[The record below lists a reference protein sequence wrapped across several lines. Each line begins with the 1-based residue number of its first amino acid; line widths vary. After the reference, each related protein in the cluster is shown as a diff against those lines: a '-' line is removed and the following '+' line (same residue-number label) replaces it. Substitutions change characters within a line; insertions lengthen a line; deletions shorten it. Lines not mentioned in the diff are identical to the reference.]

1 MLRATQFLIYC
12 VIVIVKLV
20 AWSIAPLPL
29 VEAVTITMLFTSVV
43 FGGEGLA
50 AWPPHEVSP
59 VAKAKRTMTPKTRTL
74 PMANLHR
81 GGGNSKDYSKKR
93 DQ

>member
-59 VAKAKRTMTPKTRTL
+59 VAKAKRTTTPKTRKL
-74 PMANLHR
+74 PMANLH

-93 DQ
+93 N